1 MRHGRRF
8 PPSAP
13 AIIRQTDKTRQE
25 NRRLCIYF
33 DREPEFHNFLT
44 GIDYFFAIFDTK
56 VFQPKKFSLMNY
68 NLSTSKG
75 GGNST
80 YLPPVIET
88 IGIETEKG
96 FATSPTPP
104 DVYDDWGSGG
114 GAGGIGS
121 GSEHEL

>member
-1 MRHGRRF
+1 
-8 PPSAP
+8 
-13 AIIRQTDKTRQE
+13 
-25 NRRLCIYF
+25 
-33 DREPEFHNFLT
+33 
-44 GIDYFFAIFDTK
+44 
-56 VFQPKKFSLMNY
+56 MNY
-68 NLSTSKG
+68 NLSTSKGGGGG

-88 IGIETEKG
+88 IDIETEKG

>member
-1 MRHGRRF
+1 
-8 PPSAP
+8 
-13 AIIRQTDKTRQE
+13 
-25 NRRLCIYF
+25 
-33 DREPEFHNFLT
+33 
-44 GIDYFFAIFDTK
+44 
-56 VFQPKKFSLMNY
+56 MNY

-75 GGNST
+75 GGKFDLSSARN
-80 YLPPVIET
+80 ET
-88 IGIETEKG
+88 IDIETEKG

>member
-1 MRHGRRF
+1 
-8 PPSAP
+8 
-13 AIIRQTDKTRQE
+13 
-25 NRRLCIYF
+25 
-33 DREPEFHNFLT
+33 
-44 GIDYFFAIFDTK
+44 
-56 VFQPKKFSLMNY
+56 MNY

-75 GGNST
+75 GGRGNST

-88 IGIETEKG
+88 IDIETEKG

>member
-1 MRHGRRF
+1 
-8 PPSAP
+8 
-13 AIIRQTDKTRQE
+13 
-25 NRRLCIYF
+25 
-33 DREPEFHNFLT
+33 
-44 GIDYFFAIFDTK
+44 
-56 VFQPKKFSLMNY
+56 MNY

-80 YLPPVIET
+80 YL
-88 IGIETEKG
+88 
-96 FATSPTPP
+96 SPTPP

>member
-1 MRHGRRF
+1 
-8 PPSAP
+8 
-13 AIIRQTDKTRQE
+13 
-25 NRRLCIYF
+25 
-33 DREPEFHNFLT
+33 
-44 GIDYFFAIFDTK
+44 
-56 VFQPKKFSLMNY
+56 MNY
-68 NLSTSKG
+68 NLSTSKGGG

-88 IGIETEKG
+88 IDIETEKG

>member
-1 MRHGRRF
+1 
-8 PPSAP
+8 
-13 AIIRQTDKTRQE
+13 
-25 NRRLCIYF
+25 
-33 DREPEFHNFLT
+33 
-44 GIDYFFAIFDTK
+44 
-56 VFQPKKFSLMNY
+56 MNY

-75 GGNST
+75 GVGNST
-80 YLPPVIET
+80 YLPPVMET
-88 IGIETEKG
+88 IDIETEKG

>member
-1 MRHGRRF
+1 MPGV
-8 PPSAP
+8 
-13 AIIRQTDKTRQE
+13 QTGALPQSV
-25 NRRLCIYF
+25 
-33 DREPEFHNFLT
+33 HQQ
-44 GIDYFFAIFDTK
+44 G
-56 VFQPKKFSLMNY
+56 
-68 NLSTSKG
+68 G

-88 IGIETEKG
+88 IDIETEKG

>member
-1 MRHGRRF
+1 
-8 PPSAP
+8 
-13 AIIRQTDKTRQE
+13 
-25 NRRLCIYF
+25 
-33 DREPEFHNFLT
+33 
-44 GIDYFFAIFDTK
+44 
-56 VFQPKKFSLMNY
+56 MNY

-75 GGNST
+75 GGKFD
-80 YLPPVIET
+80 LPSAVIET
-88 IGIETEKG
+88 IDIETEKG